1 MKISSAVIAVS
12 CFVALP
18 AWGAGSV
25 DAGRT
30 TFSQSNCQV
39 CHGAATGSFFDVARF
54 KAEVLTAA
62 FQSNAA
68 MSSFL
73 ALGAQAINDIAAYLG
88 VPDGNDTDRLL
99 DWGEDT
105 YPQLLSPTRQ
115 KTGELLGYS
124 YRYYPDTGIY
134 VGTKDGKVWFFDSKT
149 PGAEILELGTMRSFL
164 DQMPNNR

>member
-1 MKISSAVIAVS
+1 MKISSAVMAV
-12 CFVALP
+12 CCLVVLP

-30 TFSQSNCQV
+30 AFTQSNCQV
-39 CHGAATGSFFDVARF
+39 CHGVATGSFFNSVRF
-54 KAEVLTAA
+54 DASALTAA
-62 FQSNAA
+62 LQSNAA
-68 MSSFL
+68 MSSFV
-73 ALGAQAINDIAAYLG
+73 ALGAQTINDMAAYLG

-115 KTGELLGYS
+115 QTGELLGYT
-124 YRYYPDTGIY
+124 YRYYQDTGIY

>member
-1 MKISSAVIAVS
+1 
-12 CFVALP
+12 
-18 AWGAGSV
+18 
-25 DAGRT
+25 
-30 TFSQSNCQV
+30 
-39 CHGAATGSFFDVARF
+39 
-54 KAEVLTAA
+54 
-62 FQSNAA
+62 
-68 MSSFL
+68 MSSFV
-73 ALGAQAINDIAAYLG
+73 ALGAQTINDMAAYLG

-115 KTGELLGYS
+115 QTGELLGYT
-124 YRYYPDTGIY
+124 YRYYQDTGIY

>member
-1 MKISSAVIAVS
+1 MKISSAVMAICCLV
-12 CFVALP
+12 VLP

-30 TFSQSNCQV
+30 AFAQCQG
-39 CHGAATGSFFDVARF
+39 CHQNASASLFDSFRF
-54 KAEVLTAA
+54 NADALSAA
-62 FQSNAA
+62 FKSISLMNQYQS
-68 MSSFL
+68 L
-73 ALGAQAINDIAAYLG
+73 DAQTVNDIAAYLG
-88 VPDGNDTDRLL
+88 LPNGNDTDRLL

-115 KTGELLGYS
+115 QTGELLGYT
-124 YRYYPDTGIY
+124 YRYYQDTGIY